1 MDENDGIAG
10 RYEHDFVGFSSQVGG
25 IYTYYFNE
33 HEFLNAYMACKQN
46 SEITAAE
53 DYALQAVQAYWHEEN
68 TARKVELEFSK
79 RYGYVPPKAFAGA
92 GVGNCDCRVAG
103 TNLDFE
109 KLIRLGFDGLNQEID
124 HAAEVNGASAFYT
137 ALKLWIESL
146 RGACERY
153 REQALEL
160 AEKAETEEAKTRFTK
175 LAEALLNI
183 QHSTP
188 KTFLEGVQLMWI
200 YAVSSDIMNY
210 SRMDDYLGPLYAA
223 DIDAGRITEEAVMK
237 QIDKDAKYY
246 RSSKGGEA
254 FLHFE
259 LLKKLLTACREKGYH
274 TALET
279 NGLISAAHLK
289 ELIPLTD
296 LFLFDFKHSDPDAL
310 KKWAGAPLA
319 PILESLA
326 ALEDAHFEVICAL
339 KHQYTCI
346 EKAEIMA
353 YHDIGKTKW
362 DALGIPYSL
371 AALKTVSPEQKHIW
385 ETKIAD

>member
-1 MDENDGIAG
+1 MFKTDVQKLRNALEFTRVYKENANDIYLREAACMDFQLRHILVPMDENDGIAG

-46 SEITAAE
+46 GEITAAE

-109 KLIRLGFDGLNQEID
+109 KLIRLGFDGLDQEID
-124 HAAEVNGASAFYT
+124 RAAEVNGASSFYT

-153 REQALEL
+153 REQALVL

-223 DIDAGRITEEAVMK
+223 DIPMGAA
-237 QIDKDAKYY
+237 
-246 RSSKGGEA
+246 RSKRS
-254 FLHFE
+254 
-259 LLKKLLTACREKGYH
+259 
-274 TALET
+274 
-279 NGLISAAHLK
+279 
-289 ELIPLTD
+289 
-296 LFLFDFKHSDPDAL
+296 DAL
-310 KKWAGAPLA
+310 FCCIAP
-319 PILESLA
+319 
-326 ALEDAHFEVICAL
+326 
-339 KHQYTCI
+339 
-346 EKAEIMA
+346 
-353 YHDIGKTKW
+353 
-362 DALGIPYSL
+362 
-371 AALKTVSPEQKHIW
+371 
-385 ETKIAD
+385 